1 MESFSTHSSTAL
13 NTDLNA
19 SHEAGRWHRA
29 TFVSLIVIVYGIWS
43 ALLFT
48 GHVVL
53 FEYEMTEG
61 PLGNSKRIFPE
72 KSTVQLTH
80 GRQNIVLF
88 LHPACPCSAATVD
101 EFHELMSEGENDS
114 IGKVVFFMPPEQES
128 EWALLPLISSVK
140 RIRNVSISYDPN
152 GSQADL
158 FGATTSG
165 HVLIYDG
172 RGVLQFSGGITGSRG
187 HTGDNKNLEIAKNTI
202 IARSPKFAT
211 TPVFGCSLK
220 DIE

>member
-1 MESFSTHSSTAL
+1 MESLSTDSSTAL
-13 NTDLNA
+13 NTDLSA
-19 SHEAGRWHRA
+19 ARKKDRWHRA
-29 TFVSLIVIVYGIWS
+29 TFISLIVIVYGIWF
-43 ALLFT
+43 ALLIT

-72 KSTVQLTH
+72 KSAVQLTH

-101 EFHELMSEGENDS
+101 EFHELMHEGESDS

-128 EWALLPLISSVK
+128 EWALLPIISSVK
-140 RIRNVSISYDPN
+140 RIPNVSISYDTN

-172 RGVLQFSGGITGSRG
+172 RGILQFSGGITGSRG
-187 HTGDNKNLEIAKNTI
+187 HTGNNKNLEIAKNTI
-202 IARSPKFAT
+202 IAKNPKFVT

-220 DIE
+220 GMQ